1 MTNPSQVS
9 SKHFRRVLFRV
20 QLYSF
25 TRRQPVVPT
34 PLAEKNVFLHWN
46 CLDIFGHQWP
56 CVYDGLF
63 LGSQALSPFLCLCGL
78 PLCVYML
85 AYMCAWRPEVDSERH
100 HWSLI
105 HLIHWRGLSMKPRA
119 CQYISLASS
128 LWPVSAFLGCR
139 CGCHVHLAFE
149 WVPEIW
155 PLISSHVQQV
165 LQPWAVLSVLLCCS
179 KCLSLLVCHTVF
191 ATMALHWV
199 C

>member
-9 SKHFRRVLFRV
+9 SKHFHWVLFRV

-25 TRRQPVVPT
+25 THRQPVVPI

-63 LGSQALSPFLCLCGL
+63 LGSQALSLFLCLCGL
-78 PLCVYML
+78 PLCIYML
-85 AYMCAWRPEVDSERH
+85 ADMCAWRPEVDSESH
-100 HWSLI
+100 NWSLI
-105 HLIHWRGLSMKPRA
+105 HLICWRGLSMKPRA

-128 LWPVSAFLGCR
+128 LWPVSVFLGCK
-139 CGCHVHLAFE
+139 CGGCRVHLAFE

-155 PLISSHVQQV
+155 PLIDI
-165 LQPWAVLSVLLCCS
+165 QPCPASASAVGCSLCIIVLL
-179 KCLSLLVCHTVF
+179 
-191 ATMALHWV
+191 
-199 C
+199 